1 MARSRGRREA
11 SGEEPNRVLGFPLR
25 GALGGQVG
33 QAGQSGTVSKS
44 GQGDQGRGQSGTVS
58 KGGQGG
64 GQTGQSA
71 RSDDESAAAQDSAQP
86 QAGRDANA
94 SAASGN
100 DAEPQRVLGIPL
112 TWFTALGRKRS
123 S

>member
-44 GQGDQGRGQSGTVS
+44 GQGD
-58 KGGQGG
+58 QGG